1 MHHYHMTESI
11 LPRRSHFS
19 RQDIETIARDELR
32 QAGCLPKS
40 PEPIDL
46 EKYLARRHH
55 IEPRQT
61 DRLAPGVLGC
71 ADLLD
76 PGRPAIWIRQEVFD
90 GHPHRYRST
99 LAHEIAHLQ
108 LHAQL
113 HIDPEFVGLVA
124 RCQRGEK
131 SLARGFQC
139 GAEEI
144 QETPRRPMSTAH
156 PLFHLEYQANLGM
169 VALATPAPLVKACVE
184 PWTRV
189 SPQRGGGHLRELD
202 EARRDEAVALVAE
215 TFEVSRELAG
225 YRLGDLFPPA
235 SAAAPLST
243 AAHRRPAHGATGNLG
258 DPSWKNQM
266 TLW

>member
-1 MHHYHMTESI
+1 MHSYHIPESI
-11 LPRRSHFS
+11 LPRRLHFS
-19 RQDIETIARDELR
+19 RQDIEKIARDELR

-46 EKYLARRHH
+46 EKYLSRRHH

-61 DRLAPGVLGC
+61 ERLAPGVLGC
-71 ADLLD
+71 ADLQD
-76 PGRPAIWIRQEVFD
+76 PGRPVLWIRQEVFD

-113 HIDPEFVGLVA
+113 YIDPEFSGLVA
-124 RCQRGEK
+124 RCHRGEK

-169 VALATPAPLVKACVE
+169 VAMVAPAPLVKACVE
-184 PWTRV
+184 AWTRV
-189 SPQRGGGHLRELD
+189 EPQRGGGRLSVLD
-202 EARRDEAVALVAE
+202 ESRRDEAVGLVAE

-235 SAAAPLST
+235 TGASSLST
-243 AAHRRPAHGATGNLG
+243 TANDRPAQGATGEFG
-258 DPSWKNQM
+258 VPSWKNKT